1 MLFARNL
8 LGRCGLGFIGI
19 LAFSLLLT
27 INAFAQSGTAT
38 VRGTVTDEQGKVLA
52 GANVTLTDTDRNT
65 TRTQTTNGEGI
76 FSFSGIFPG
85 NYKITAEAPNFKTG
99 VVENVR
105 ATVDSTKDVT
115 IPLTVGG
122 STEIVTVS
130 TNTIEAIVNTQD
142 ASLGNNF
149 VEQQIKQLPLEG
161 RNVAALLSLQPG
173 VTPGGAVSGS
183 RSDQANLTLDGVDVN
198 DQVNGT
204 AFTPVLRATPDSIS
218 EFRVTTANA
227 NASAGRSSGAQVSLI
242 TKSGTNAFHGTLFEY
257 HRNTV
262 TTANDY
268 FNNLNGV
275 PRPKLI
281 RNQFG
286 GSVGGPIIKDRLF
299 FFFTFE
305 GLRTAQGTAVN
316 RVVPRASLGQG
327 IVNLRAAQ
335 LDENGVPIPGAPT
348 VLLTYNQS
356 QLNTL
361 FPQVG
366 LNPTA
371 LTYLAQVAS
380 RYPVNNNLLGDGL
393 NTGGFLF
400 NAPLPI
406 RENTSIAKFDWN
418 VDSAGKHIVSAR
430 FNYQFDN
437 RALQAQQFPDT
448 QTPNRWQHPVGTAI
462 SHTWTVSNN
471 KINVARF
478 GLTRDAFTNGGDSA
492 QNALLFR
499 DVFQPFAYARS
510 FSRVSPVYNYTD
522 DFTWTLGNHTVQLGG
537 NVRVIRNRTSS
548 AAAAY
553 DRFGMNFSFYA
564 GAGSVLVTPFNN
576 ALSPQRLAVS
586 TGFRSALQAAMA
598 STIGR
603 SPDYAANFNFDRQGN
618 ILPAGQE
625 VKRGFATEEYDFYAQ
640 DSWKIKS
647 NLTLT
652 YGLRYGISRPVYEQS
667 GLQARTTVALGD
679 FFDQRLAGA
688 AAGTPFNDLISIDL
702 AGPANGKPGNYNFD
716 LNNFQP
722 RVSLAWSPNFK
733 DGFWH
738 KLFGNEGDSVIRGGF
753 AMTNDYYGTQIAL
766 QFDQNNRL
774 GFASSSAIAS
784 NTFNVTT
791 RPAPLFTAPGQDVR
805 NLPNIVIPGT
815 LTFPRQQS
823 ASPFSRRIESSLDAT
838 VKAPTN
844 YVFNLTYGRKLPK
857 GLYVE
862 ASYIGR
868 IGRNLLATRDVTA
881 LNNLRDPQSGMD
893 WYQAAGVLADLRSRN
908 VPIASV
914 GPIPYF
920 ENLFRNFD
928 LASGLADY
936 YGVDFSGLTRSQ
948 AAYAFVARS
957 AAGDQAIDGIAGSD
971 WTTLQDAIDFASTI
985 YGDGRYFFFHPQYGT
1000 LSAWGNNASSD
1011 YHAFTLSVR
1020 QRYKDQLSWDFN
1032 YTLSKSIDLASGNQ
1046 NFGQFGG
1053 AFVLNP
1059 IRPRDNRA
1067 FSAFDARHI
1076 INFNSFWEI
1085 PVGRGKK
1092 FFGDMNK
1099 VADAFLGGWQLTTIF
1114 RYNSGFPIDA
1124 PFDGRRWATNW
1135 NVQSNG
1141 VLIRNPGVAHGTII
1155 DGIPNLFRDPTFAAQ
1170 SFRNPLAGETGGRSV
1185 LRDPGFISMD
1195 FGLGKNFNM
1204 PWNENHK
1211 LQFRWEVFNATNTQ
1225 RFTGVDGTVNYSLS
1239 ADSTTSAAGPGFGRF
1254 TTIQGSPRV
1263 MQFAL
1268 RFTF

>member
-1 MLFARNL
+1 MPFARHL
-8 LGRCGLGFIGI
+8 LGRFWTGFTGI
-19 LAFSLLLT
+19 LVLTVLLT
-27 INAFAQSGTAT
+27 ANAFAQSGTAT
-38 VRGTVTDEQGKVLA
+38 VRGTVTDEQGKVIA
-52 GANVTLTDTDRNT
+52 GANITLTDTDRNSN
-65 TRTQTTNGEGI
+65 RTQTTNADGI
-76 FSFSGIFPG
+76 FSFSGILPG
-85 NYKITAEAPNFKTG
+85 NYKLTVEAPNFKTG
-99 VVENVR
+99 VVENIR
-105 ATVDSTKDVT
+105 ATVDSTKDV
-115 IPLTVGG
+115 PVSLSVGG
-122 STEIVTVS
+122 STEVVTVS
-130 TNTIEAIVNTQD
+130 TNTIEAVVNTQD

-149 VEQQIKQLPLEG
+149 IEQQIKQLPLEG

-242 TKSGTNAFHGTLFEY
+242 TKSGTNTFHGSLFEY

-268 FNNLNGV
+268 FNNLNGLA
-275 PRPKLI
+275 RPKLI

-305 GLRTAQGTAVN
+305 GLRTAQGVAVN
-316 RVVPRASLGQG
+316 RIVPRANLGTGTIFYRDAANAVQSLS
-327 IVNLRAAQ
+327 LAD
-335 LDENGVPIPGAPT
+335 LNG
-348 VLLTYNQS
+348 
-356 QLNTL
+356 L
-361 FPQVG
+361 FPSVG
-366 LNPTA
+366 ISQTA
-371 LTYLAQVAS
+371 LTYLGQAAS
-380 RYPVNNNLLGDGL
+380 RYAVNNNIIGDGL

-400 NAPLPI
+400 NAPQPV
-406 RENTSIAKFDWN
+406 RENTSIANFNWN
-418 VDSAGKHIVSAR
+418 VDSAGKHVVTAR

-462 SHTWTVSNN
+462 SHTWTISNN

-492 QNALLFR
+492 QNSLLFR

-522 DFTWTLGNHTVQLGG
+522 DFTWTLGNHTLQFGG
-537 NVRVIRNRTSS
+537 NVRVIRNRTSNAG
-548 AAAAY
+548 AAF

-564 GAGSVLVTPFNN
+564 GAGSVLLTPITNSGRTISN
-576 ALSPQRLAVS
+576 
-586 TGFRSALQAAMA
+586 GFRGSLQAALA

-603 SPDYAANFNFDRQGN
+603 SPDYAANFNFNRQGSL
-618 ILPAGQE
+618 LPAGQE
-625 VKRGFATEEYDFYAQ
+625 VKRSFATEEYDFYAQ
-640 DSWKIKS
+640 DSWKIKP

-652 YGLRYGISRPVYEQS
+652 YGLRYGVSRPVYEQN

-702 AGPANGKPGNYNFD
+702 AGPANGKPGNYEFD

-738 KLFGNEGDSVIRGGF
+738 RLFGNEGDSVIRGGF

-766 QFDQNNRL
+766 QFDANNRL
-774 GFASSSAIAS
+774 GFASSSAISS
-784 NTFNVTT
+784 NTYNVTT

-805 NLPNIVIPGT
+805 SLPGIVIPGT

-844 YVFNLTYGRKLPK
+844 YVFNLTYGRKLPA

-881 LNNLRDPQSGMD
+881 LNNLRDPQSGQD
-893 WYQAAGVLADLRSRN
+893 WYQAAAILADLRQRN

-928 LASGLADY
+928 LAAGLADY

-948 AAYAFVARS
+948 AAYAFVARG
-957 AAGDQAIDGIAGSD
+957 AAGPQAIDGIAGSD
-971 WTTLQDAIDFASTI
+971 WTTLQDAIDYASTVF
-985 YGDGRYFFFHPQYGT
+985 GDGRYFFFHPQYGT

-1076 INFNSFWEI
+1076 INFNSFWEL

-1141 VLIRNPGVAHGTII
+1141 VLIRNPGQSNGTII

-1170 SFRNPLAGETGGRSV
+1170 SFRNPRAGETGGRSV
-1185 LRDPGFISMD
+1185 LRDPGYISMD
-1195 FGLGKNFNM
+1195 FGLGKNFTM
-1204 PWNENHK
+1204 PWNEGHK

-1225 RFTGVDGTVNYSLS
+1225 RFTGADGSTNYQLAS
-1239 ADSTTSAAGPGFGRF
+1239 DSTTSAAGPGFGRF
-1254 TTIQGSPRV
+1254 TAIQGTPRI

>member
-1 MLFARNL
+1 MPFARNL
-8 LGRCGLGFIGI
+8 LGRCGRGLLGI
-19 LAFSLLLT
+19 LALSFMLT
-27 INAFAQSGTAT
+27 TSAFAQSGTST
-38 VRGTVTDEQGKVLA
+38 VRGTVTDEQGRVLA
-52 GANVTLTDTDRNT
+52 GATVTLTDTDRNSN
-65 TRTQTTNGEGI
+65 RTQTTNADGLY
-76 FSFSGIFPG
+76 SFTGLPPG
-85 NYKITAEAPNFKTG
+85 NYQISAEAASFKKG

-105 ATVDSTKDVT
+105 ATVDSTKEVNVS
-115 IPLTVGG
+115 LSVGS
-122 STEIVTVS
+122 STEVITVT
-130 TNTIEAIVNTQD
+130 TNSLEAVINSSD

-204 AFTPVLRATPDSIS
+204 AFSPVLRATPDSIS
-218 EFRVTTANA
+218 EFRVTTTNA
-227 NASAGRSSGAQVSLI
+227 NASQGRSSGAQVSLI
-242 TKSGTNAFHGTLFEY
+242 TKSGTNVFHGTLFEY

-275 PRPKLI
+275 ARPKLI

-286 GSVGGPIIKDRLF
+286 GSIGGPILKDRLF
-299 FFFTFE
+299 FFFTYE

-316 RVVPRASLGQG
+316 RIVPRASLGQG
-327 IVNLRAAQ
+327 TIFYRDSANAVQSLSLAD
-335 LDENGVPIPGAPT
+335 LNG
-348 VLLTYNQS
+348 
-356 QLNTL
+356 L
-361 FPQVG
+361 FPAVG
-366 LNPTA
+366 TNPAA
-371 LTYLAQVAS
+371 LTYLAQAAS
-380 RYPVNNNLLGDGL
+380 RYTVNNNIIGDGL

-400 NAPLPI
+400 NAPLPV

-462 SHTWTVSNN
+462 SHTWTISGN
-471 KINVARF
+471 KINTFRF
-478 GLTRDAFTNGGDSA
+478 GLTRDSFTNGGDSA

-499 DVFQPFAYARS
+499 DVFQPVAYARS
-510 FSRVSPVYNYTD
+510 FSRTSPVYNFTD
-522 DFTWTLGNHTVQLGG
+522 DFTWTHGNHTIQVGG
-537 NVRVIRNRTSS
+537 NVRVIRNRTSN
-548 AAAAY
+548 AAAAF
-553 DRFGMNFSFYA
+553 DRFSINFSFYA
-564 GAGSVLVTPFNN
+564 GAGSVLLTPITGSGRTISN
-576 ALSPQRLAVS
+576 
-586 TGFRSALQAAMA
+586 GFRGSLQAAVA
-598 STIGR
+598 SAIGR

-618 ILPAGQE
+618 IIAPGQE
-625 VKRGFATEEYDFYAQ
+625 IKRSFATEEYDLYGQ
-640 DSWKIKS
+640 DTWKIKP

-652 YGLRYGISRPVYEQS
+652 YGLRYSLSRPVYEQN

-688 AAGTPFNDLISIDL
+688 AAGTPFNNPISIDL
-702 AGPANGKPGNYNFD
+702 AGPANGKTGNYEFD

-722 RVSLAWSPNFK
+722 RIALAWSPNFK

-774 GFASSSAIAS
+774 GFSSSSSIAS

-791 RPAPLFTAPGQDVR
+791 RPAPQFTAPGQDVR
-805 NLPNIVIPGT
+805 SLPNIAIPGQ

-844 YVFNLTYGRKLPK
+844 YVFNLTFGRKLPK

-862 ASYIGR
+862 GSYIGR

-881 LNNLRDPQSGMD
+881 LNNLRDPQSGQD
-893 WYQAAGVLADLRSRN
+893 WYQAAAILADLRQRN

-936 YGVDFSGLTRSQ
+936 FGVDFSGLSRSQ
-948 AAYAFVARS
+948 AAYAFVARG
-957 AAGDQAIDGIAGSD
+957 AAGPQAIDGIAGSD
-971 WTTLQDAIDFASTI
+971 WTTLQDAIDYASTVFGN
-985 YGDGRYFFFHPQYGT
+985 GDYFFFHPQYGT

-1053 AFVLNP
+1053 ALVLNP

-1076 INFNSFWEI
+1076 INFNSYWEI
-1085 PVGRGKK
+1085 PVGRGKR
-1092 FFGDMNK
+1092 FFGGMNK

-1141 VLIRNPGVAHGTII
+1141 VLVRDPGLAQGTII
-1155 DGIPNLFRDPTFAAQ
+1155 NGIPNLFRDPTFAAQ
-1170 SFRNPLAGETGGRSV
+1170 SFRNPRAGETGGRSV
-1185 LRDPGFISMD
+1185 LRDPGFVSMD
-1195 FGLGKNFNM
+1195 FGLGKNFSI
-1204 PWNENHK
+1204 PGTERVK
-1211 LQFRWEVFNATNTQ
+1211 AQFRWEVFNATNTQ
-1225 RFTGVDGTVNYSLS
+1225 RFTGADGSINYQLAS
-1239 ADSTTSAAGPGFGRF
+1239 DSTTSPAGPGFGSF
-1254 TTIQGSPRV
+1254 TAIQGTPRV

-1268 RFTF
+1268 RISF